1 MKYGQYLINSLNVL
15 NLSLLVAAGV
25 FFFYFLNPLLSAS
38 LSVNVPSPKEIS
50 PGMSVSADEATK
62 PSLSD
67 YAVIGEQNLFHPN
80 RVITT
85 EKKADPIV
93 PKSELVLYGTLITD
107 GLKIAFLQDKKA
119 APTTPGRGARQ
130 IAVKEGENVG
140 GYTLKQITEK
150 MIFLVNGE
158 EQMTL
163 YLDELKDRKVEMTGT
178 GRPQPA
184 AQTIQPAQ
192 RTPPPASSPPAMPS
206 SPPGGSFAQP
216 ASQAPVAQPRTP
228 SAMQTFPPI
237 PVGPVPVSPIMK
249 RP

>member
-1 MKYGQYLINSLNVL
+1 MKYRQYLISSFNVL
-15 NLSLLVAAGV
+15 NLSLLVAACV

-50 PGMSVSADEATK
+50 QGMPVSADEATK
-62 PSLSD
+62 PSASD

-85 EKKADPIV
+85 EKKADPVV
-93 PKSELVLYGTLITD
+93 PKSELVLYGTLISN
-107 GLKIAFLQDKKA
+107 GLKIAFLQDKKE

-130 IAVKEGENVG
+130 IAVKEGDIVG

-150 MIFLVNGE
+150 MIFLINGE

-163 YLDELKDRKVEMTGT
+163 YLDELKNRTVEMTGT
-178 GRPQPA
+178 GRTQA
-184 AQTIQPAQ
+184 TAQTIQPAQ
-192 RTPPPASSPPAMPS
+192 RTPAASPTAPMPAP
-206 SPPGGSFAQP
+206 PPGGFSAQP
-216 ASQAPVAQPRTP
+216 ASPAPVAQPRTP
-228 SAMQTFPPI
+228 SVMQPFPPI
-237 PVGPVPVSPIMK
+237 PVTPMPSLPVMK